1 MKQKARGARDEARGK
16 ARGAKGEPRETA
28 VPKAT
33 TRAREP
39 AEPFRTG
46 TVAIVGRPNV
56 GKSTLLNRVVGAHVA
71 ITSRKAQTTR
81 HRIMG
86 LFTDKR
92 SQFIFVDT
100 PGFQTQHQN
109 ALNREMNRTV
119 GQVANEVDVVVMVI
133 DASGWDERDAP
144 VLGLIPQGAKVIL
157 ALNKVDRVEDKARV
171 VQALEESLKRRD
183 FAALVPISAE
193 KGTQVR
199 ALLYEVRK
207 LLPEAEAIYGE
218 DEITDRPERFLAAE
232 LVRER
237 IFRLLGDELPYS
249 IAVDIEQFVLDG
261 NLRRIAATIYVDRPS
276 HKAIVIGE
284 KGATLKRIGTEA
296 RHAMEELFG
305 SKVFLETHVKV
316 KSGWA
321 DSDVA
326 LRQLGYR

>member
-1 MKQKARGARDEARGK
+1 VSEDA
-16 ARGAKGEPRETA
+16 
-28 VPKAT
+28 
-33 TRAREP
+33 
-39 AEPFRTG
+39 FRTG

-56 GKSTLLNRVVGAHVA
+56 GKSTLLNRIVGAHVA

-81 HRIMG
+81 HRIQG
-86 LFTDKR
+86 IFTDSK

-100 PGFQTQHQN
+100 PGYQTEHRS

-119 GQVANEVDVVVMVI
+119 GQVASEVDVIVLVI
-133 DASGWDERDAP
+133 DAAGWGARDLP
-144 VLGLIPQGAKVIL
+144 VLELLPRDVPVIL
-157 ALNKVDRVEDKARV
+157 ALNKVDRIDDKSKVAR
-171 VQALEESLKRRD
+171 ALTEAGAKRD

-193 KGTQVR
+193 KGKQITP
-199 ALLYEVRK
+199 LLEEIRRR
-207 LLPEAEAIYGE
+207 LPVAPAIYEE

-237 IFRLLGDELPYS
+237 IFRLLGEELPYS
-249 IAVDIEQFVLDG
+249 TAVVVEKFEIEG
-261 NLRRIAATIYVDRPS
+261 TMRRIAATIYVDKPG

-296 RHAMEELFG
+296 RHAMEALFG

-321 DSDVA
+321 DSDAA